1 MSYYP
6 IGRSC
11 FLSLPLGKSYICN
24 LLVLVIH
31 TKYPVFYGGGDMRYH
46 IHVIH
51 IFVLYLTKK
60 YIYIYIYL
68 SFQIHKEIYTLMS
81 TIGIFNLVCV
91 EVTWIQKLDLT
102 FMIRFLLKIFF
113 GSSQV
118 QHPWESLKSLSPA
131 FTYLCVCSR
140 AAQVW

>member
-51 IFVLYLTKK
+51 IFVLYLTK
-60 YIYIYIYL
+60 YIYIYIYIYICP
-68 SFQIHKEIYTLMS
+68 FRYTKRFIYTLMS

-118 QHPWESLKSLSPA
+118 QHP
-131 FTYLCVCSR
+131 
-140 AAQVW
+140 